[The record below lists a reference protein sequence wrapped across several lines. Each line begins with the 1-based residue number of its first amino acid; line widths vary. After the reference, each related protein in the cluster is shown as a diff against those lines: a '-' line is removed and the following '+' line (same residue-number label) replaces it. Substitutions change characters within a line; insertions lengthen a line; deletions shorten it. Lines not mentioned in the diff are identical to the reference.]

1 MKKSWYQI
9 LNIFQSP
16 SPSVSDSILRG
27 VLCGYLSD
35 YQHLSAPTRCQK
47 QVLMG
52 AVRITGAKMKKD
64 TGNLSDY
71 QCLSYCFGVKS
82 HR

>member
-35 YQHLSAPTRCQK
+35 YQHLSARPAVRS
-47 QVLMG
+47 MFSRG
-52 AVRITGAKMKKD
+52 AVRMAGAEIKKD

-71 QCLSYCFGVKS
+71 QCLTFIFGVK
-82 HR
+82 